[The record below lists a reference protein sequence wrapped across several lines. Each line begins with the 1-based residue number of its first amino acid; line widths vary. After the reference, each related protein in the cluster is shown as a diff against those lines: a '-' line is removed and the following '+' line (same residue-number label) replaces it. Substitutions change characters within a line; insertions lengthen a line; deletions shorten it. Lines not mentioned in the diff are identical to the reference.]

1 MSANEGS
8 WWLLAAGCWLKV
20 ASTLL
25 RLRAAER
32 GLMAAGRGVRGC
44 LAVWLFGCLAA
55 WLCGCMA
62 VWLWL
67 RGCVAAWL
75 RGCVAVAAWLR
86 GCETIMPN
94 LAIDLESSLSLIGQR
109 HCPVQVADNAVE
121 EAAENGRCRL

>member
-25 RLRAAER
+25 RLLAAGCGLRER
-32 GLMAAGRGVRGC
+32 GLMAAGCGVRGC
-44 LAVWLFGCLAA
+44 LAVWLCGCLAA

-62 VWLWL
+62 AWLH
-67 RGCVAAWL
+67 GCLAAWL
-75 RGCVAVAAWLR
+75 C